1 MKIQDLFLKPV
12 DRPIEGVIKADDQR
26 HLVTEV
32 EEFVIT
38 REVGKGLDQFVE
50 RYLDETTANGVW
62 ISGFF
67 GSGKSHLLKI
77 LSLLLDSRPLADGR
91 HAKDI
96 MLPRVEDEILKDN
109 LIKATRIPAQSVLFN
124 IDQKADHIGGD
135 ATAPILEVFVKVLN
149 ELRGY
154 HGKQGHIAKFEHDLD
169 RAGQLAPFKETY
181 QRVNGRSWETD
192 RDAIATARR
201 KAFAAAYAEHFK
213 MSESEGLDVLAKLRE
228 GYRLDIQ
235 TLAEQ
240 VRDYIDDQGKGF
252 RLNFFVDEVGQFIG
266 QNSKSMLNLQTVAE
280 TLATVCDGRA
290 WVFVTSQADLR
301 GIIGDLENTQADQFS
316 KIEARFKTRV
326 NLTAADVVE
335 VIGKRL
341 LAKTEAEP
349 EVLSEIYDAEKE
361 NLATLFRFG
370 DESLQFKPWRG
381 SDEFCALYPFAP
393 FHFHLF
399 QRCVEQLSKHEI
411 FAGRHTSVGQRSLL
425 AVFQEVLKRMRS
437 DQPGELAT
445 FDRLYEGIEAALR
458 PDKVTPILQAPATIH
473 DPFALRVLKALFLLK
488 WEKAFKATPRNIAI
502 LLIDRPTVDIA
513 AHEKAVKD
521 ALELLAGQ
529 SYLQRNGDLYE
540 FLTDTEKDV
549 EVEIKNTEIEDSHVT
564 KLLGEVLFSDL
575 LRDPKIRFEANG
587 QDYPYARKLDDQLVG
602 KEAEIALNIVTPD
615 HANHSEPSV
624 LAAQNTGKS
633 ELLLVLPPDLR
644 LMDEARHFLRTQK
657 FIQQNTGGNND
668 ETRGAILVERGQQNA
683 GRRKA
688 LQELCADLFSK
699 APIYL
704 NGSKL
709 ESVGYGEPKM
719 RFHKSA
725 QELIGFA
732 FPNLRMLKG
741 NYDESTLSKALLE
754 PDDLLTSGQMP
765 VSEAEQEILTYVQR
779 NQNQG
784 ERTSVE
790 EMVRF
795 FGRRPYGWYPFAVCT
810 LIGRLFR
817 MGKIE
822 LRSSSEL
829 LDARLAL
836 ENLKHSR
843 QHGSV
848 RVRLQEQFDVT
859 KVNALKRFHQE
870 FFDRPNEGTDARSVG
885 QLSNEALSGE
895 ARDLGVLLDQASRYP
910 FLESLRPVR
919 EQIST
924 MAGKDYA
931 YLLNH
936 LGDFE
941 STLLDAKEDLL
952 DPIKTFMHGP
962 QSKAYDE
969 ALSFLREEEANF
981 ADLPPEDV
989 QPLQDLAA
997 AEAPFRGNVVPAA
1010 KAAVSKL
1017 REKIAALLAG
1027 ERASAS
1033 AVLDEHE
1040 AKLRKLPDFGK
1051 LGEAEASRVL
1061 LPSGEARSAVSTARF
1076 VTAIRDRLNRYRTQD
1091 YPAQLALLAA
1101 LAAPPPPK
1109 PDTGPGDT
1117 PKPEPPPPTYI
1128 PASSLRPDCNLPFI
1142 GSEADLDR
1150 WLTALRSVAAE
1161 ELKKGNRISL

>member
-26 HLVTEV
+26 HLATEV

-38 REVGKGLDQFVE
+38 KEVGKGLDQFVE
-50 RYLDETTANGVW
+50 RYLNETTANGVW

-77 LSLLLDSRPLADGR
+77 LSLFLDHRPLADGR
-91 HAKDI
+91 HARDI
-96 MLPRVEDEILKDN
+96 MLPQIEDEILRDN
-109 LIKATRIPAQSVLFN
+109 LIKAARIPAQSVLFN

-135 ATAPILEVFVKVLN
+135 STAPILEVFVKVLN

-169 RAGQLAPFKETY
+169 RAGQLASFKETY
-181 QRVNGRSWETD
+181 QRVNGRSWEAD
-192 RDAIATARR
+192 RDAITTVRK
-201 KAFAAAYAEHFK
+201 KAFAAAYAEHFN
-213 MSESEGLDVLAKLRE
+213 MSEGEGLDVLAKLRE
-228 GYRLDIQ
+228 GYRLDIE
-235 TLAEQ
+235 TFAEQ
-240 VRDYIDDQGKGF
+240 VREYIDSKGKDF

-301 GIIGDLENTQADQFS
+301 GIIGDLENTQANQFS

-326 NLTAADVVE
+326 NLTSADVVE

-341 LAKTEAEP
+341 LAKAEQEP
-349 EVLSEIYDAEKE
+349 ASLTEIYDAEKE

-381 SDEFCALYPFAP
+381 SDEFCDLYPFAP

-425 AVFQEVLKRMRS
+425 AVFQEVLKQMRS
-437 DQPGELAT
+437 EKPGELAT

-458 PDKVTPILQAPATIH
+458 PDKVTPIMQAPATIH
-473 DPFALRVLKALFLLK
+473 DPFAMRVLKALFLLK

-502 LLIDRPTVDIA
+502 LLIDRPTLDIA

-521 ALELLAGQ
+521 ALELLASQ

-549 EVEIKNTEIEDSHVT
+549 EVEIKNTEIEDSQVT
-564 KLLGEVLFSDL
+564 KLLAEVLFVDL
-575 LRDPKIRFEANG
+575 LRDPKIRFEANS

-602 KEAEIALNIVTPD
+602 KDAEIALNIVTTD
-615 HANHSEPSV
+615 HANHGEPAV

-633 ELLLVLPPDLR
+633 ELLMVLPPNLR
-644 LMDEARHFLRTQK
+644 LMDEARHFLKTQK

-668 ETRGAILVERGQQNA
+668 ETRRAILIERGQQNA
-683 GRRKA
+683 RRRA
-688 LQELCADLFSK
+688 SLQELCADLFSK
-699 APIYL
+699 SPIYL

-709 ESVGYGEPKM
+709 ESVGYGDPKM

-725 QELIGFA
+725 QDLIAFA
-732 FPNLRMLKG
+732 FPSLRMLKG
-741 NYDESTLSKALLE
+741 TYDEATLSRALLE

-765 VSEAEQEILTYVQR
+765 VSESEQEILSYVQR

-790 EMVRF
+790 EMVRV
-795 FGRRPYGWYPFAVCT
+795 FGRRPYGWYPLAVCT

-822 LRSSSEL
+822 LRTSEL
-829 LDARLAL
+829 LDARSAL
-836 ENLKHSR
+836 EGLKNSR
-843 QHGSV
+843 QHGSL
-848 RVRLQEQFDVT
+848 RVRLQEQFDAT
-859 KVNALKRFHQE
+859 EVNALKRFHQE
-870 FFDRPNEGTDARSVG
+870 FFDRPNDGTDARSVG
-885 QLSNEALSGE
+885 QLTSEAIAGE
-895 ARDLGVLLDQASRYP
+895 SRDLGLLLDQSARYA
-910 FLESLRPVR
+910 FLEKLRPIC
-919 EQIST
+919 EQLASLS
-924 MAGKDYA
+924 GKDYA

-936 LGDFE
+936 LGEFGD
-941 STLLDAKEDLL
+941 SLLTAKDDLL
-952 DPIKTFMHGP
+952 DPIKSFMHGS
-962 QSKAYDE
+962 QRKAYDE
-969 ALSFLREEEANF
+969 AIAFLREEEANF
-981 ADLPPEDV
+981 ADLSDEDV
-989 QPLQDLAA
+989 QPLRDLAVA
-997 AEAPFRGNVVPAA
+997 DAPFRGNGIPAA
-1010 KAAVSKL
+1010 KASV
-1017 REKIAALLAG
+1017 
-1027 ERASAS
+1027 
-1033 AVLDEHE
+1033 
-1040 AKLRKLPDFGK
+1040 AKLRGQIATLLASESAAAMANLEEHEEKLRALPDFGK
-1051 LGEAEASRVL
+1051 LDRTGAEQVL
-1061 LPSGEARSAVSTARF
+1061 QMISDARMSISSARF
-1076 VTAIRDRLNRYRTQD
+1076 VTAIRDRLNRYRTHD
-1091 YPAQLALLAA
+1091 YPTQLALLAK
-1101 LAAPPPPK
+1101 LATPPPASPK
-1109 PDTGPGDT
+1109 SGDS
-1117 PKPEPPPPTYI
+1117 PKVETTAPTYV
-1128 PASSLRPDCNLPFI
+1128 PASSLRAKCDLPYI
-1142 GSEADLDR
+1142 GSEEDLEQ
-1150 WLTALRSVAAE
+1150 WLAALRAVAAD

>member
-50 RYLDETTANGVW
+50 RYLNETTANGVW

-77 LSLLLDSRPLADGR
+77 LSLLLDHRPLADGR

-109 LIKATRIPAQSVLFN
+109 LIKAARIPAQSVLFN

-135 ATAPILEVFVKVLN
+135 AMAPILEVFVKVLN
-149 ELRGY
+149 DLRGY

-169 RAGQLAPFKETY
+169 RADQLASFKKTY
-181 QRVNGRSWETD
+181 QRVNDRSWETD
-192 RDAIATARR
+192 RDVISTARR

-213 MSESEGLDVLAKLRE
+213 MSEAEGLEVLTKLRDD
-228 GYRLDIQ
+228 YRLDIE
-235 TLAEQ
+235 TFAEQ
-240 VRDYIDDQGKGF
+240 VRDYIDAQGKEF

-301 GIIGDLENTQADQFS
+301 GIIGEFEKTQADQFS

-341 LAKTEAEP
+341 LAKTEEEP
-349 EVLSEIYDAEKE
+349 ACLTEIYDAEKE

-437 DQPGELAT
+437 EQPGELAT

-458 PDKVTPILQAPATIH
+458 PDKITPILQAPTTIH
-473 DPFALRVLKALFLLK
+473 SPFAIRVLKALFLLK

-549 EVEIKNTEIEDSHVT
+549 EVEIKNTEIEDSQVT
-564 KLLGEVLFSDL
+564 KLLAEVLFVDL

-587 QDYPYARKLDDQLVG
+587 QDYPYARRLDDQLVG
-602 KEAEIALNIVTPD
+602 KDAEVALNIITPD
-615 HANHSEPSV
+615 HPNHAEPAV

-644 LMDEARHFLRTQK
+644 LIDEARHFLRTQK
-657 FIQQNTGGNND
+657 FIQQNTGGSND
-668 ETRGAILVERGQQNA
+668 ETRRAILIERGQQNA
-683 GRRKA
+683 RRRTA

-709 ESVGYGEPKM
+709 DAVGYGEPKM

-741 NYDESTLSKALLE
+741 SYDETTLSKTLLE

-779 NQNQG
+779 NQNEG

-790 EMVRF
+790 AMVRHF
-795 FGRRPYGWYPFAVCT
+795 ARRTYGWHALAVCT

-817 MGKIE
+817 MGKLE
-822 LRSSSEL
+822 LRASEL
-829 LDARLAL
+829 LDARSAL
-836 ENLKHSR
+836 EHLKNTR
-843 QHGSV
+843 QHGVV
-848 RVRLQEQFDVT
+848 RVRLQEQFDAT
-859 KVNALKRFHQE
+859 KVNALKRFHHE
-870 FFDRPNEGTDARSVG
+870 FFDRPNEGTDARSAG
-885 QLSNEALSGE
+885 QLTNEALSGE
-895 ARDLGVLLDQASRYP
+895 AADLGVLLDQASRYP

-919 EQIST
+919 DQIST

-941 STLLDAKEDLL
+941 TSLLEAKDDLL
-952 DPIKTFMHGP
+952 DPIKTFMHGS
-962 QSKAYDE
+962 QRKAYDE
-969 ALSFLREEEANF
+969 AVSFLREEEANF
-981 ADLPPEDV
+981 ADLPAGDI
-989 QPLQDLAA
+989 QPLRDLAG
-997 AEAPFRGNVVPAA
+997 AEAPFRGDVVPSA
-1010 KAAVSKL
+1010 KAAVAKL
-1017 REKIAALLAG
+1017 RKKIAALLG
-1027 ERASAS
+1027 EEGAAAST
-1033 AVLDEHE
+1033 VLDEH
-1040 AKLRKLPDFGK
+1040 ASKLQSLPDFAK
-1051 LGEAEASRVL
+1051 LTEANAGHVL
-1061 LPSGEARSAVSTARF
+1061 LPIGEVRAAIASARF

-1091 YPAQLALLAA
+1091 YPAQLALLAH
-1101 LAAPPPPK
+1101 LAAPPPTKQDPG
-1109 PDTGPGDT
+1109 TGGSSKSDT
-1117 PKPEPPPPTYI
+1117 PMPAYI
-1128 PASSLRPDCNLPFI
+1128 PASALRPDCSLPFI
-1142 GSEADLDR
+1142 GSEADLDQ
-1150 WLTALRSVAAE
+1150 WLAALRTEAAK